1 MWSLASLFPL
11 IFGASALAASVPQP
25 SEIKIFKDWAVGC
38 DNGGDCQAV
47 SLEPEN
53 DSGGIGNGE
62 GLLTMIRTAGNDDIF
77 KIHVLIQSGDFDRYK
92 MMVDGRL
99 VDTGPIAKGDNP
111 IEIVGEDARKVSKA
125 LARGM
130 RMEITG
136 PNGESLTSI
145 SLSGST
151 AAMRYMDA
159 RQKRAGTNTALVAK
173 GRRMFRPLEASIPVI
188 TVDQW
193 EASKLIPETGEI
205 VSLVENSAC
214 KNERYGV
221 VEDQVFPMG
230 KRGNKNR
237 ALVLISCGSG
247 AYNFSS
253 AVYIGEYISPAKGGG
268 KTATGWQFKLAKFDK
283 PPSWGGDGGPPLLVN
298 ADWDET
304 NQLLGSY
311 AKGRGLG
318 DCGTAERFVW
328 DGEQFRLV
336 EASQMNECRGGYEW
350 ITTWR
355 ANYQKRENLVEQA
368 AATDQ

>member
-1 MWSLASLFPL
+1 MSNS
-11 IFGASALAASVPQP
+11 
-25 SEIKIFKDWAVGC
+25 
-38 DNGGDCQAV
+38 
-47 SLEPEN
+47 
-53 DSGGIGNGE
+53 E
-62 GLLTMIRTAGNDDIF
+62 GLVTMIRTAGSDDIF
-77 KIHVLIQSGDFDRYK
+77 KIHVLIQSRDFDRYK
-92 MMVDGRL
+92 MLVDGRL

-111 IEIVGEDARKVSKA
+111 IEIVGEDARKVSQA

-130 RMEITG
+130 RMEGTG
-136 PNGESLTSI
+136 PNGEALTSI

-159 RQKRAGTNTALVAK
+159 RQKRAGTSTALVAK
-173 GRRMFRPLEASIPVI
+173 GRRVFRPVEASIPVI
-188 TVDQW
+188 AVDQW
-193 EASKLIPETGEI
+193 EESKLIPETEEI

-214 KNERYGV
+214 KDERYGV

-230 KRGNKNR
+230 QRDNKNR

-253 AVYIGEYISPAKGGG
+253 AAYIGEFDTMAKRDGE
-268 KTATGWQFKLAKFDK
+268 TASGWQFALAKFDK

-298 ADWDET
+298 AYWDEAD
-304 NQLLGSY
+304 QLLGSY

-355 ANYQKRENLVEQA
+355 ANYQKRKNLTEQA
-368 AATDQ
+368 SASDK